1 MFKHVLFICHVYIN
15 QWILINLQKQAF
27 LPENVDKIF
36 KPQFCRPL
44 FLAEIK
50 LPALLFRKDY
60 RHHVVTLSYLSIM
73 IWKTWSDYSKNKRLK
88 IKRYDSFE
96 ENYAVLLY
104 FVTS

>member
-1 MFKHVLFICHVYIN
+1 MDIDQLTKASVP
-15 QWILINLQKQAF
+15 F
-27 LPENVDKIF
+27 LRMLTRPF
-36 KPQFCRPL
+36 KPQFCWPL